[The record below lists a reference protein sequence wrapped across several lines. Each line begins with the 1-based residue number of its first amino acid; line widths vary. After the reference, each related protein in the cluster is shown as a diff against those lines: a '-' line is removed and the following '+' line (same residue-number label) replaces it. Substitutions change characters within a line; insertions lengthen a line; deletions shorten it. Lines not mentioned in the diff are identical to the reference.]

1 LETNSSERSFTFDV
15 CQRRFLSV
23 WPMPVLT
30 RAQIDSSYYSKDA
43 FKQKTSSLIRLPDT
57 ASGAKASVQEVP
69 KILSPP
75 KEIAMASRNLDE
87 TPAMVIDNTANASEC
102 RGTKRLEP
110 EEPSTVP
117 AAKRHGKPRI
127 RSKGQ
132 TMFIPKKCK

>member
-1 LETNSSERSFTFDV
+1 
-15 CQRRFLSV
+15 
-23 WPMPVLT
+23 MPVLT

-69 KILSPP
+69 KILSSP
-75 KEIAMASRNLDE
+75 KEIARNLNE

-127 RSKGQ
+127 RSKEQ